1 MAQGDVRQSYLI
13 ANQISM
19 SVIRFLLTALVL
31 AGCASS
37 PSPAPEFEVIFNGV
51 DLTGWVGD
59 TEGYA
64 AIDSALVC
72 LPGRGGNLY
81 FDRELNN
88 FELEFEFNL
97 TPGANNGVG
106 IRAEQGKDAAYFG
119 MEIQVID
126 NLAPKWAEIQDW
138 QVHGSIYGIVGA
150 RRGFLKPAG
159 EWNHEVIRADGNQIT
174 VTLNGEVIVDADIA
188 EASASGTLSGREH
201 PGLLNEFGYIGFLG
215 HGDEVAYRRIRL
227 REL

>member
-1 MAQGDVRQSYLI
+1 M
-13 ANQISM
+13 
-19 SVIRFLLTALVL
+19 IRFLLTALVL
-31 AGCASS
+31 VGCA
-37 PSPAPEFEVIFNGV
+37 PSASYTSEAEVIFNGV

-81 FDRELNN
+81 FDRELSD

-126 NLAPKWAEIQDW
+126 NLAPKWAGIQDW
-138 QVHGSIYGIVGA
+138 QVHGSIYGIVAA
-150 RRGFLKPAG
+150 RRGFLRPAG
-159 EWNHEVIRADGNQIT
+159 EWNHEVIRAAGNQIT
-174 VTLNGEVIVDADIA
+174 VTLNGQVIVSADIA
-188 EASASGTLSGREH
+188 EASSGGTLSGREH
-201 PGLLNEFGYIGFLG
+201 PGLFNESGYVGFLG
-215 HGDEVAYRRIRL
+215 HGDEVAYRRIQL
-227 REL
+227 REF